1 MADLLNHKKILII
14 IGGGIAA
21 YKCLDL
27 IRRLKERGA
36 NVQAILTKGGAEFI
50 TPLSISSLSENKVY
64 QDLFSLTD
72 EAEMGHIRLS
82 RENDL
87 ILVAPATADLMAKM
101 AMGIADNLA
110 TTTLLAAN
118 KPVMIAPTMNSQ
130 MWANP
135 ATQQNLKTLQQRNI
149 LVIPPADG
157 DLACGEVGTGRL
169 ADVDDIIS
177 NLEDFFLSQLQNN
190 PLKNKKI
197 TVTAGPTL
205 EAIDPVR
212 YIANHSSGKQ
222 GYAIAQAL
230 RERGAIVTLISGP
243 THLPTPHGVMRI
255 TVKSAQEMLKATEK
269 TLPADGVICVA
280 AVTDWKIENPST
292 QKIKKQKGSLPQLKL
307 SENPDILKT
316 ISTHKKYRPA
326 LVIGF
331 AAETDHLIEYAQN
344 KLTKK
349 GCDWIIANDISGDIM
364 GGDENQVH
372 LVTKEGVEH
381 WPLQSKLDVARQLT
395 KQIEE
400 YFK

>member
-326 LVIGF
+326 LVVGF

>member
-1 MADLLNHKKILII
+1 M
-14 IGGGIAA
+14 
-21 YKCLDL
+21 
-27 IRRLKERGA
+27 
-36 NVQAILTKGGAEFI
+36 
-50 TPLSISSLSENKVY
+50 
-64 QDLFSLTD
+64 
-72 EAEMGHIRLS
+72 
-82 RENDL
+82 
-87 ILVAPATADLMAKM
+87 
-101 AMGIADNLA
+101 
-110 TTTLLAAN
+110 
-118 KPVMIAPTMNSQ
+118 
-130 MWANP
+130 
-135 ATQQNLKTLQQRNI
+135 
-149 LVIPPADG
+149 
-157 DLACGEVGTGRL
+157 
-169 ADVDDIIS
+169 
-177 NLEDFFLSQLQNN
+177 
-190 PLKNKKI
+190 
-197 TVTAGPTL
+197 
-205 EAIDPVR
+205 
-212 YIANHSSGKQ
+212 
-222 GYAIAQAL
+222 

-326 LVIGF
+326 LVVGF